1 MDISS
6 FILLNS
12 ICILIGMLLDLL
24 IGDPIGFPHVVI
36 MIGKLISFLEK
47 RLYKNTDSDEQ
58 KEKSGSLIAFL
69 VPSITIVLIGI
80 ILVIA
85 FKIHPVAYVL
95 IESFLCWQA
104 VAARDLAYESM
115 RVYKAL
121 KGEKITLPDFENGGK
136 ITIDAALDDIKVA
149 EDDNDTAK
157 EKTAS
162 QKKLENGRRAVS
174 LIVGRDTQALDETGV
189 TKAAVETV
197 AENTS
202 DGIIAPLFYMFI
214 GGGALAVMYKAVN
227 TLDSMLGY
235 KNEKYMHFGSGS
247 AIQDDYW
254 NFIPSRLSALLI
266 CAAAA
271 ILKMDHKNAF
281 RIWKR
286 DRFKHESPNSAQ
298 TESACAGALNIQL
311 AGDASYF
318 GHIKHKETIGDPIRP
333 VEKEDIPRACK
344 LMYASTVLMILIGLI
359 IRLLVYIVYNIDFKT
374 L

>member
-1 MDISS
+1 MDITS

-12 ICILIGMLLDLL
+12 ICILIGMLIDLL

-36 MIGKLISFLEK
+36 LIGKFISFLEK
-47 RLYKNTDSDEQ
+47 RLYKNSDNDKQ
-58 KEKSGSLIAFL
+58 KERSGSIVAFL
-69 VPSITIVLIGI
+69 VPATTIILIGI

-85 FKIHPVAYVL
+85 FKIHPAVYVI

-136 ITIDAALDDIKVA
+136 IIIEAETADQTKLDNA
-149 EDDNDTAK
+149 
-157 EKTAS
+157 
-162 QKKLENGRRAVS
+162 RRAVS
-174 LIVGRDTQALDETGV
+174 LIVGRDTAALDETGV

-235 KNEKYMHFGSGS
+235 KNEKYMHFGSAS

-266 CAAAA
+266 CAGAFF
-271 ILKMDHKNAF
+271 LKMDHRNAYK
-281 RIWKR
+281 IWKR

-333 VEKEDIPRACK
+333 VETEDIPRACK
-344 LMYASTVLMILIGLI
+344 LMYASTALMIIMGLLA
-359 IRLLVYIVYNIDFKT
+359 RGLVYIVM

>member
-85 FKIHPVAYVL
+85 FKIHPAAYVL

-149 EDDNDTAK
+149 EDNNDNDTAI

-162 QKKLENGRRAVS
+162 QKRLENGRRAVS
-174 LIVGRDTQALDETGV
+174 LIVGRDTQSLDETGV

-254 NFIPSRLSALLI
+254 NFIPSRLSAFLI

-359 IRLLVYIVYNIDFKT
+359 IRLLVYMVYKN
-374 L
+374 

>member
-12 ICILIGMLLDLL
+12 ICILLGMLIDFLV
-24 IGDPIGFPHVVI
+24 GDPIGFPHIVI
-36 MIGKLISFLEK
+36 MIGRFISFLEK
-47 RLYKNTDSDEQ
+47 KLYRYEDDDRKME
-58 KEKSGSLIAFL
+58 EKGSLIAFL
-69 VPSITIVLIGI
+69 VPSLTIIIIGI
-80 ILVIA
+80 IIVIA
-85 FKIHPVAYVL
+85 FKIHPVLYVI

-121 KGEKITLPDFENGGK
+121 KGEKIILPDFENGGK
-136 ITIDAALDDIKVA
+136 IVLEEVPGSS
-149 EDDNDTAK
+149 
-157 EKTAS
+157 AS
-162 QKKLENGRRAVS
+162 DRNKKLDNSRRAVS
-174 LIVGRDTQALDETGV
+174 LIVGRDTAGLDETGV

-202 DGIIAPLFYMFI
+202 DGIIAPLFYMI
-214 GGGALAVMYKAVN
+214 LGGGALSVMYKAVN

-235 KNEKYMHFGSGS
+235 KNDKYMHFGSAS

-266 CAAAA
+266 CASAFC
-271 ILKMDHKNAF
+271 LKMDHKNAF

-286 DRFKHESPNSAQ
+286 DRLKHESPNSAQ
-298 TESACAGALNIQL
+298 TESACAGALDIQL

-318 GHIKHKETIGDPIRP
+318 GHIKHKDTIGDPIRP
-333 VEKEDIPRACK
+333 VDKEDIKRACW
-344 LMYASTVLMILIGLI
+344 LMYASTFIMILIGSVL
-359 IRLLVYIVYNIDFKT
+359 RLLVYLIIS
-374 L
+374 

>member
-1 MDISS
+1 
-6 FILLNS
+6 
-12 ICILIGMLLDLL
+12 
-24 IGDPIGFPHVVI
+24 
-36 MIGKLISFLEK
+36 
-47 RLYKNTDSDEQ
+47 
-58 KEKSGSLIAFL
+58 
-69 VPSITIVLIGI
+69 LIGI

-235 KNEKYMHFGSGS
+235 KNEKYMHFGSAS

-254 NFIPSRLSALLI
+254 NYIPSRLSALLI
-266 CAAAA
+266 CAGAFF
-271 ILKMDHKNAF
+271 LKMDHKNAYK
-281 RIWKR
+281 IWKR

-318 GHIKHKETIGDPIRP
+318 GHIKHKETIGDPVRP
-333 VEKEDIPRACK
+333 VEIEDIPRACR
-344 LMYASTVLMILIGLI
+344 LMYASTALMILIGLL
-359 IRLLVYIVYNIDFKT
+359 IRGLAYLVV